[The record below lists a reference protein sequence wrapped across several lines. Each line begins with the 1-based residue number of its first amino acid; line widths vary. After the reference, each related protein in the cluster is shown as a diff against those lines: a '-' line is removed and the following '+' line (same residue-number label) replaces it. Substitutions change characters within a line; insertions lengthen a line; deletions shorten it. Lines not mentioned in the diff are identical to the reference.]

1 MPSSGW
7 SASAESISH
16 RGRLLTGPIV
26 MPWVW
31 VWINATV
38 ASNDQLG
45 WARSAMEQGVTTKPG
60 DEATGL

>member
-1 MPSSGW
+1 
-7 SASAESISH
+7 
-16 RGRLLTGPIV
+16 

-45 WARSAMEQGVTTKPG
+45 WARSAMEQGSTTKPG

>member
-1 MPSSGW
+1 
-7 SASAESISH
+7 
-16 RGRLLTGPIV
+16 

-45 WARSAMEQGVTTKPG
+45 WASSLPAAICKCQR
-60 DEATGL
+60 